1 MHQQSDPDQASKESR
16 KYRLRW
22 WTLSVLSM
30 GLLVTVVD
38 TIIVNVAIPTLQR
51 ELGASSSE
59 LQWIIDSY
67 ILVLAGLLLTMGS
80 LADRFGRK
88 RGMLIGLIILG
99 LSSVLAAYSTNTG
112 QLIAARTI
120 MGLGA
125 AMIMPPTLSII
136 VDVFPREERA
146 KAIGIWAGIAAISV
160 PLGLLVGG
168 ALLDNFWWGSVFLF
182 SVPIIV
188 LAVIA
193 GVFLIP
199 ESRHESPPKI
209 DPAGA
214 VLSISALSLLIFAFI
229 NASSRGWLDPLIIGE
244 FAAAIALGAM
254 FIAYELRSSH
264 PMLDIRLFKNPRL
277 ASGAGASALGSVA
290 FIGFLFI
297 LTQYFQFVRDFTPFE
312 TGLGIVPLV
321 LGFFSGTT
329 VAPRL
334 VKGFGTKVV
343 AAGAMTLTASVLVSL
358 SFLEIDTPYWVIGIQ
373 LSFLGIGLSNLYV
386 SSTDAMMG
394 AVPAANAGL
403 GSAVNNLTRQA
414 GGAMGVA
421 VLGSLLTSIY
431 ARKIAA
437 AVSGLPEGLAKAAQ
451 DNLGSAAQVAAG
463 LGGPRGDALRE
474 AANAA
479 FIDAMGIAL
488 LVAAASSFAGAL
500 LLLRFMPARDL
511 P

>member
-1 MHQQSDPDQASKESR
+1 M
-16 KYRLRW
+16 
-22 WTLSVLSM
+22 SM

-51 ELGASSSE
+51 ELDATSSG

-67 ILVLAGLLLTMGS
+67 ILVLAGMLLTMGS

-88 RGMLIGLIILG
+88 RGILMGLVVLG
-99 LSSVLAAYSTNTG
+99 VSSVLAAYSTNTP
-112 QLIAARTI
+112 QLSAYRTV

-125 AMIMPPTLSII
+125 AMIMPSTLSII

-160 PLGLLVGG
+160 PLGLVVGG
-168 ALLDNFWWGSVFLF
+168 ALLDYFWWGSVFLF
-182 SVPIIV
+182 SVPIII
-188 LAVIA
+188 LAIIA

-199 ESRHESPPKI
+199 ESRHETPPRI
-209 DPAGA
+209 DPIGA
-214 VLSISALSLLIFAFI
+214 VLSISALSLLIFALI
-229 NASSRGWLDPLIIGE
+229 DASSRGWLDPLIIGE
-244 FAAAIALGAM
+244 FVAAVALGAI
-254 FIAYELRSSH
+254 FVGYELRSTH

-290 FIGFLFI
+290 FIGFLFM
-297 LTQYFQFVRDFTPFE
+297 LTQYFQFVRDSSPLE
-312 TGLGIVPLV
+312 TGLGIIPLV
-321 LGFFSGTT
+321 LGFFSGTI

-334 VKGFGTKVV
+334 GVRYGTKVV
-343 AAGAMTLTASVLVSL
+343 AAGALIVVAVFLVSL
-358 SFLEIDTPYWVIGIQ
+358 SFLRIDTPYWVIAIA
-373 LSFLGIGLSNLYV
+373 LSFLGLGLSNMYV
-386 SSTDAMMG
+386 SSTDAMMA

-403 GSAVNNLTRQA
+403 GSAINNLTRQA

-431 ARKIAA
+431 AKKIAT
-437 AVSGLPEGLAKAAQ
+437 AVSELPGELAETAQ
-451 DNLGSAAQVAAG
+451 DNLGAAAQVAAG
-463 LGGPRGDALRE
+463 LGGPAGDALRT

-479 FIDAMGIAL
+479 FMDAFGIAL
-488 LVAAASSFAGAL
+488 LTAAGASL
-500 LLLRFMPARDL
+500 AGAVLLLRFMPARDL